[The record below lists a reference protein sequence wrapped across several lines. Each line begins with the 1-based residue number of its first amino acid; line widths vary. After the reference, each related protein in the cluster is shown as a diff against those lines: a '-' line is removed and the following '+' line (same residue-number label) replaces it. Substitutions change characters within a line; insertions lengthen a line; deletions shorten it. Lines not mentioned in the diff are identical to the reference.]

1 MTKSTKILVPSGV
14 LGLGFSE
21 DALIQGLKR
30 QPDIISIDGGS
41 TDSGPFYLGMGVS
54 KYSLEVCEAEW
65 HLLMQA
71 RHDNK
76 IPLIIGS
83 CGTCGVNAGV
93 DMMFDMTVRI
103 AKKLGHSVKI
113 ARIYC
118 ERERSEFQIALSENR
133 IKPLEPAPQITQE
146 SLSKITHIVSL
157 SGVEPIQKAIEA
169 GADVI
174 LVGRATDTALIAAL
188 PLLNNAHKGASWHA
202 AKIAEC
208 GAFCSTNPSSGVIFV
223 EVDETGFTVEAMAQ
237 NALCTPETVAAHM
250 LYENADPFILLE
262 PGGHLDVTDATYTA
276 LDARRVRV
284 EGSHWHSSDTY
295 TVKLEAA
302 KLSGYQTTLLTIV
315 REPNYVAHID
325 DWIEKLSRICNT
337 KIKQSMTNSKS
348 THSID
353 FRVIGKNAVLGELEF
368 SESLAPELGV
378 LVIVTADSQGEADD
392 IAMLI
397 NPYLLHLPLSEDEPI
412 PTTAFAYSPA
422 NSSRGA
428 FFEFA
433 LNHIEILDKPC
444 DGFPL
449 IIDEV

>member
-1 MTKSTKILVPSGV
+1 MKKSTKILVPSGV

-54 KYSLEVCEAEW
+54 KYSLEVCESEW
-65 HLLMQA
+65 RVLMQA
-71 RHDNK
+71 RYDNK
-76 IPLIIGS
+76 IPLVIGS

-93 DMMFDMTVRI
+93 DTMFELTTRI
-103 AKKLGHSVKI
+103 AKELGHALKI
-113 ARIYC
+113 VRIYC
-118 ERERSEFQIALSENR
+118 EREVSEFKNALRDNR
-133 IKPLEPAPQITQE
+133 IKALEPAPEVTE
-146 SLSKITHIVSL
+146 DSLAKTTHIVS
-157 SGVEPIQKAIEA
+157 SAGVEPIQRAIEI
-169 GADVI
+169 GADII
-174 LVGRATDTALIAAL
+174 LVGRTTDTALIAAL
-188 PLLNNAHKGASWHA
+188 PLLNNANKGASWHA

-208 GAFCSTNPSSGVIFV
+208 GAFCSTNPSSGVILV
-223 EVDETGFTVEAMAQ
+223 EVDEKGFTVEAMAD
-237 NALCTPETVAAHM
+237 NAFCTPETVAAHM

-262 PGGHLDVTDATYTA
+262 PGGHLDVTEASYTA

-284 EGSHWHSSDTY
+284 EGSHWHPSDTY

-315 REPNYVAHID
+315 RETNYIEKIEE
-325 DWIEKLSRICNT
+325 WIEKLSKICEA
-337 KIKQSMTNSKS
+337 KIKQSMPESNSKYAV
-348 THSID
+348 D
-353 FRVIGKNAVLGELEF
+353 FRVIGKNAALGELEF
-368 SESLAPELGV
+368 SEKQAPELGI
-378 LVIVTADSQGEADD
+378 LGIITADSQNRADD

-397 NPYLLHLPLSEDEPI
+397 NPYLLHMPLSQNEPI

-433 LNHIEILDKPC
+433 LNHIMVLDEPC
-444 DGFPL
+444 DGFSFL
-449 IIDEV
+449 IDDI

>member
-76 IPLIIGS
+76 IPLVIGS

-118 ERERSEFQIALSENR
+118 ERERSDFQIALSENR

-157 SGVEPIQKAIEA
+157 AGVEPIQKAIE
-169 GADVI
+169 
-174 LVGRATDTALIAAL
+174 
-188 PLLNNAHKGASWHA
+188 
-202 AKIAEC
+202 
-208 GAFCSTNPSSGVIFV
+208 
-223 EVDETGFTVEAMAQ
+223 
-237 NALCTPETVAAHM
+237 
-250 LYENADPFILLE
+250 
-262 PGGHLDVTDATYTA
+262 
-276 LDARRVRV
+276 
-284 EGSHWHSSDTY
+284 
-295 TVKLEAA
+295 
-302 KLSGYQTTLLTIV
+302 
-315 REPNYVAHID
+315 
-325 DWIEKLSRICNT
+325 
-337 KIKQSMTNSKS
+337 
-348 THSID
+348 
-353 FRVIGKNAVLGELEF
+353 
-368 SESLAPELGV
+368 
-378 LVIVTADSQGEADD
+378 
-392 IAMLI
+392 
-397 NPYLLHLPLSEDEPI
+397 
-412 PTTAFAYSPA
+412 
-422 NSSRGA
+422 
-428 FFEFA
+428 
-433 LNHIEILDKPC
+433 
-444 DGFPL
+444 
-449 IIDEV
+449 